1 MESKILGIRFT
12 KTGKLCYMLPKD
24 FLLKVGDLVVAE
36 SDRGVEIGRIVS
48 KQNASE
54 LGEDVNKEE
63 LKSIIR
69 PATKEDIEKEK
80 RLKVEASDALK
91 IFKEKIKKYELD
103 MKAIQVVYML
113 DESKLIFYFTSEQ
126 RVDFRELVK
135 ELAYEFRTRIE
146 LRQVGARDEVK
157 EYQSLG
163 ICGRELCCRTFL
175 PDFESVTIKTAKEQ
189 GLQINMQKL
198 SGCCGKLK
206 CCIKYEEEAYK
217 EKLKTLPKLNETVE
231 FEGENAKVVSQ
242 DILKQKLKLK
252 LGKPGEERFVIAD
265 VSQIK
270 RINNNKKGERGE
282 EDGI

>member
-54 LGEDVNKEE
+54 LGEDVNKAE

-80 RLKVEASDALK
+80 RLKVEAQDALK

>member
-1 MESKILGIRFT
+1 MESKVLGIRFT
-12 KTGKLCYMLPKD
+12 KTGKLCYMFPKD

-36 SDRGVEIGRIVS
+36 SDRGMEIGRIVS
-48 KQNASE
+48 KQNLSE
-54 LGEDVNKEE
+54 LGESINKEE
-63 LKSIIR
+63 LKDIIR
-69 PATKEDIEKEK
+69 PATKDDVEKEK
-80 RLKVEASDALK
+80 RLKVDADNALK
-91 IFKEKIKKYELD
+91 VFKEKIKKFDLD
-103 MKAIQVVYML
+103 MKAIQAFYML

-126 RVDFRELVK
+126 RVDFRDLVK

-231 FEGENAKVVSQ
+231 YENEKAKVVGQ
-242 DILKQKLKLK
+242 DILGQKVKLKI
-252 LGKPGEERFVIAD
+252 GNPGEERFILAEA
-265 VSQIK
+265 SQVK
-270 RINNNKKGERGE
+270 RLNNNKGERGE
-282 EDGI
+282 ENGI

>member
-1 MESKILGIRFT
+1 VESKILGIRFT
-12 KTGKLCYMLPKD
+12 KTGRLCYMLPKE
-24 FLLKVGDLVVAE
+24 FLLKIGDLVVAE
-36 SDRGVEIGRIVS
+36 SDRGIEIGRIVS
-48 KQNASE
+48 KQNANE
-54 LGEDVNKEE
+54 LGEDVNFND
-63 LKSIIR
+63 LKDIIR
-69 PATKEDIEKEK
+69 PATNDDIEKERK
-80 RLKVEASDALK
+80 LKVMSDDALK
-91 IFKEKIKKYELD
+91 LFKEKIKKHDLD
-103 MKAIQVVYML
+103 MKAIQAFYVL

-135 ELAYEFRTRIE
+135 ELAYEFKTRIE

-157 EYQSLG
+157 EYPSLG

-231 FEGENAKVVSQ
+231 FEGENAKVVGQ
-242 DILKQKLKLK
+242 DILRQKLKLK
-252 LGKPGEERFVIAD
+252 LGKPGEERFIV
-265 VSQIK
+265 VEESQIK
-270 RINNNKKGERGE
+270 RINNKKGERGE

>member
-1 MESKILGIRFT
+1 VESKILGIRFT

-48 KQNASE
+48 KQNSSE
-54 LGEDVNKEE
+54 LGEEVNKAE

-80 RLKVEASDALK
+80 KLKVEAQDALK
-91 IFKEKIKKYELD
+91 TFKEKIKKYELD

-113 DESKLIFYFTSEQ
+113 DESKIIFYFTSEQ
-126 RVDFRELVK
+126 RVDFRDLVK

-157 EYQSLG
+157 EYPSLG
-163 ICGRELCCRTFL
+163 ICGKELCCRTFL

-252 LGKPGEERFVIAD
+252 LGKPGEERFIV
-265 VSQIK
+265 VEESQIK
-270 RINNNKKGERGE
+270 RINNKKGERGE